1 MSRYESLHQCKDFI
15 VSRLSNQ
22 HAPWKGMMS
31 FMVTLHSVQWFSFLL
46 CSGSNKSQGKFSES
60 RSVLLMSRLIENFQD
75 AKFKQ
80 ILKFD
85 SVVIQGGGEYV
96 HTT

>member
-1 MSRYESLHQCKDFI
+1 
-15 VSRLSNQ
+15 
-22 HAPWKGMMS
+22 MMS
-31 FMVTLHSVQWFSFLL
+31 FMVTLHSVQLFSFLL

-60 RSVLLMSRLIENFQD
+60 CSVFIESVMSRLIENFQD

-80 ILKFD
+80 VLKFD
-85 SVVIQGGGEYV
+85 SVVVQGGGEYV